1 MLAPEVYIKESWKLK
16 PLLLLLALFFSVPAL
31 SCSCSMGEVSQKL
44 ESSKSVFIGTVKEIQ
59 YLESSNVFGD
69 RKIVVRF
76 SIQNQWKGG
85 KEESTLHTAFNAAG
99 CYGYWFEESK
109 EYLIYAFEDD
119 GRLNTMWCGGVIS
132 KDEAMESFKEEVITL
147 NKITD

>member
-1 MLAPEVYIKESWKLK
+1 MKLFI
-16 PLLLLLALFFSVPAL
+16 LLLVLTFSAPVF

-44 ESSKSVFIGTVKEIQ
+44 ESSKSVFVGSVKEIQ

-69 RKIVVRF
+69 QKIVVSF

-85 KEESTLHTAFNAAG
+85 KEESTLHTAYNAAG
-99 CYGYWFEESK
+99 CYGYWFEKSK

-119 GRLNTMWCGGVIS
+119 GRLNTMWCGGVVS
-132 KDEAMESFKEEVITL
+132 KDESMETFKEEVITL
-147 NKITD
+147 NKLTD

>member
-1 MLAPEVYIKESWKLK
+1 MKLFIFW
-16 PLLLLLALFFSVPAL
+16 LALFFSASAF
-31 SCSCSMGEVSQKL
+31 SCSCDMGEIPQKL
-44 ESSKSVFIGTVKEIQ
+44 ESSKSVFVGTVKEIQ

-69 RKIVVRF
+69 QEIVVTF

-85 KEESTLHTAFNAAG
+85 EEEHTLHTAYNAAG

-109 EYLIYAFEDD
+109 EYLVYAFEDD

-132 KDEAMESFKEEVITL
+132 KGESMESFKEEVITL
-147 NKITD
+147 NKLAD